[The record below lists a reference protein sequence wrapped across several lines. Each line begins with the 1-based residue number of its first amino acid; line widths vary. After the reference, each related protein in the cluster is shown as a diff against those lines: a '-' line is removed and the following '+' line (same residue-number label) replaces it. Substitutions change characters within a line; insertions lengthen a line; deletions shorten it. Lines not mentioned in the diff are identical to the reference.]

1 MKQAHCVHSA
11 FNVLEY
17 KGFLND
23 EGINTLEAIQMFYDA
38 IGGKPRKSGYVEKDL
53 IDFCPPGQSS
63 GKEYHPVVII
73 SHIPHGN
80 HAVALKEYSN
90 DGKTLTLTLLD
101 SAAQGGETVI
111 QDRIQYSFSNAIMI
125 NYMYKALFLFYI
137 LNSIIR
143 CLFKTMEA
151 SKSAL
156 ALASVA

>member
-11 FNVLEY
+11 FNMLEY

-23 EGINTLEAIQMFYDA
+23 EGINTLEAIQMFYGA
-38 IGGKPRKSGYVEKDL
+38 IGEQPRKSGYVEKDL

-63 GKEYHPVVII
+63 GTEYRPIVQIRPT
-73 SHIPHGN
+73 HIPHGN

-111 QDRIQYSFSNAIMI
+111 QDRIQYSFSTAIMKVVCI
-125 NYMYKALFLFYI
+125 NHNFLFTY
-137 LNSIIR
+137 
-143 CLFKTMEA
+143 
-151 SKSAL
+151 
-156 ALASVA
+156 